1 MTRILGADISL
12 NHGAVV
18 LIERGKLIDYRYY
31 TTIVSAA
38 DRNKQGTRLNFE
50 AMKKKDKQSAAVER
64 IAFVESWFNKALKDW
79 APKYAG
85 LEDYAIHAEYQ
96 THQLG
101 EVGGAVRVAMWKF
114 GVPFRLSDPT
124 SSKMFVTHDG
134 GAQKDLVERFV
145 RERWGADFSAC
156 NGKAQKGKEP
166 KRTSS
171 EDLADAFGLA
181 KLVQTEVRLRSGK
194 LTLRELHAK
203 EIRVFNRTTKTYPTN
218 ILDRP
223 FIQRDELREAG

>member
-1 MTRILGADISL
+1 MTRIMGADISL

-31 TTIVSAA
+31 TTTVSAA
-38 DRNKQGTRLNFE
+38 ERNQQGTRLNFA
-50 AMKKKDKQSAAVER
+50 AMQKIDKQSAVIER
-64 IAFVESWFNKALKDW
+64 LAFVEAWFRRALKDW
-79 APKYAG
+79 KPKYAG
-85 LEDYAIHAEYQ
+85 LEDYALRSDYQ
-96 THQLG
+96 SHQLG
-101 EVGGAVRVAMWKF
+101 EAGGVCRLAMWKL

-145 RERWGADFSAC
+145 RDRWGADFSAC
-156 NGKAQKGKEP
+156 NGKAPKGKEP
-166 KRTSS
+166 QRTSS

-194 LTLRELHAK
+194 LQLKELHPK
-203 EIRVFNRTTKTYPTN
+203 EIRVFNRVTKTYPTN
-218 ILDRP
+218 ILDREW
-223 FIQRDELREAG
+223 ICRQELRAA